1 MDSIDFLFAI
11 VLVVVFIRLADVNKS
26 LKNKITFLEDEFF
39 LLKDV
44 VAKLYEKKSSVPEK
58 EGAEPFD
65 EEEIEDVVEESSAT
79 HDDIPVEADGD
90 FSEPPPVPEE
100 ELFEPAYAS
109 ETVEYKTEE
118 KPETKDRIET
128 ATSESELGKRWRGFI
143 ENVDWELFAGTRLF
157 AWLGALALFVGAVFF
172 VKLSIE
178 KNWIP
183 PGFRLAV
190 GAVLGISLILFSAR
204 FKKKNF
210 TIMRHTLTAAG
221 IGTLYTVAFTAT
233 LYYNY
238 LPKSAGFLL
247 LSLISITAF
256 VLAVYYNGI
265 SISVLGAI
273 GAYATPLMVST
284 GEGSLLSLFIY
295 LAVVNTGLF
304 KVSEKLKS
312 QVLLLTGN
320 VGTIITLGLAV
331 FDSFWR
337 TDGYTIAGI
346 WTANLLLFTFFMWN
360 QKEDPE
366 KQKVL
371 LWNGIVLYVSPIV
384 LSLFLIIDK
393 PGWHPL
399 LLTTVS
405 ITGAMALASVN
416 RGWLTKVIP
425 YSVLTFIPSVLWVLT
440 RFNADGFS
448 VSFVLILFYG
458 MAGCLGPVFLVQQH
472 GKTNTLIRWFKIFP
486 VAISGLCLAGLYQ
499 NPSCS
504 FLFWPMML
512 GLQIIGI
519 GISILFR
526 ALIQVVLLIIIFVA
540 GGLVWMNHI
549 PSDVIG
555 FGFFA
560 FILAAGGVIT
570 GLMIFLA
577 GKLPHLLKTLKLD
590 TDSKSL
596 PGVYEKWLTA
606 APAAGVFV
614 LIGAAFF
621 VKHPH
626 FPHPGM
632 VTLACFLGLSLFFS
646 KRIAFEPPGVI
657 ALLSAVAAQAVWVL
671 NPANELSVI
680 FSAVV
685 WSSILFLS
693 AVISPFVFFKDLGRW
708 KRLWN
713 SWALFEVLQ
722 SLFVFYT
729 VKQYWLSPL
738 ANWVPLLMVFV
749 KLPVV
754 TVLLKRLEGTT
765 DRNSILAFHGGALL
779 FYVSTL
785 PVLLLSQGWIGLALV
800 FEATAL
806 LWLNRRIE
814 HPGLRKTA
822 FIMAPAGL
830 VWLLVSLPGLKSI
843 NSIAVFN
850 PAVFAVAA
858 AGVALGFAV
867 KFSGFPERKLIKI
880 DLPNYFLWLATGTGF
895 YLLNLIIADV
905 FALPGTKFR
914 LLPGRDFM
922 QSASYALVWTGFGA
936 VVWRMIKFPLKVR
949 AAGFLILSAGA
960 CWLIGLPVFLPEAVA
975 AMNPFFNNALYVYL
989 LLAMVLF
996 YSFHKEPWEDFDARM
1011 KNILLAFFLIAAFMM
1026 VKIEKSTIFQTGYN
1040 FTLFFGHTPSKAI
1053 ASASGAFI
1061 YGVVMLIWP
1070 KRLDMPFRIAGLV
1083 LVFTGIVKALIFPF
1097 RFKTDFGL
1105 MTPLLNSSSL
1115 MYVLILSVLIFFIAR
1130 NWKQPWPVPKFLP
1143 RPFFAVA
1150 FAVTAFLIMNIEIAG
1165 CLGLSGQG
1173 FSLSAQGNW
1182 AKLFGYSI
1190 GWLVFSIGL
1199 LAAGIKFS
1207 EAMSRRAA
1215 ILLLAITAGKV
1226 FIIDLASLDQL
1237 FRVGSFVGLA
1247 FVLIFVSYLYQK
1259 FLSDDNNEQDGNDEK
1274 TV

>member
-1 MDSIDFLFAI
+1 MESIDFLFAI
-11 VLVVVFIRLADVNKS
+11 VFVVVFIRLSGVNKS
-26 LKNKITFLEDEFF
+26 LQNKIRFLENELS

-44 VAKLYEKKSSVPEK
+44 VEKLYEKKSPEPDK
-58 EGAEPFD
+58 EDKELLAEEKTEAVVTDSHGAED
-65 EEEIEDVVEESSAT
+65 EIPIEIEDDVAL
-79 HDDIPVEADGD
+79 
-90 FSEPPPVPEE
+90 PPRLPDE
-100 ELFEPAYAS
+100 ELFEQSYAN
-109 ETVEYKTEE
+109 EEVEYKSEE
-118 KPETKDRIET
+118 QTKAKDRAE
-128 ATSESELGKRWRGFI
+128 AAASESGLGKQWQTFI

-183 PGFRLAV
+183 PGLRLAV
-190 GAVLGISLILFSAR
+190 GAVLGLSLILFSGR
-204 FKKKNF
+204 FKKTNF
-210 TIMRHTLTAAG
+210 TILRHTLTASG

-238 LPKSAGFLL
+238 LPKTAGFLL

-256 VLAVYYNGI
+256 VQSVYHNGI

-312 QVLLLTGN
+312 QVLLLTGTA
-320 VGTIITLGLAV
+320 GTVITLGLAV
-331 FDSFWR
+331 FDSFR
-337 TDGYTIAGI
+337 STDGYTIAGI
-346 WTANLLLFTFFMWN
+346 WSANLLLFTFFLWN

-366 KQKVL
+366 KKKVL
-371 LWNGIVLYVSPIV
+371 LWNGIILYVSPIII
-384 LSLFLIIDK
+384 SLLLIIDK

-399 LLTTVS
+399 LLTTIS
-405 ITGAMALASVN
+405 ITGAMALACKN

-448 VSFVLILFYG
+448 ASFILILLYG
-458 MAGCLGPVFLVQQH
+458 MAGCIGPVFLVQQH
-472 GKTNTLIRWFKIFP
+472 GKTSMLIRWFKIFP

-526 ALIQVVLLIIIFVA
+526 ALIQVILLIVIFVA

-560 FILAAGGVIT
+560 FILAAGSIT
-570 GLMIFLA
+570 TGFMIFLA
-577 GKLPHLLKTLKLD
+577 GKLPDLLRSLKLE

-626 FPHPGM
+626 YPHPGM
-632 VTLACFLGLSLFFS
+632 VTLTCFLGLSLFFS
-646 KRIAFEPPGVI
+646 KRIVFEPPGVI

-671 NPANELSVI
+671 NPSNELTII
-680 FSAVV
+680 FSAVA

-693 AVISPFVFFKDLGRW
+693 AVVSPFVFFKDIRKW

-729 VKQYWLSPL
+729 VKQYWISPV
-738 ANWVPLLMVFV
+738 ANWIPLVMVLV

-785 PVLLLSQGWIGLALV
+785 PVLLLSKGWIGLALI

-830 VWLLVSLPGLKSI
+830 AWLSLSLPALKNT
-843 NSIAVFN
+843 NSIAVLN

-858 AGVALGFAV
+858 AVAALCFAV
-867 KFSGFPERKLIKI
+867 KFSGYPDSKLKKI
-880 DLPNYFLWLATGTGF
+880 DLQNYFLWLATGTGF

-905 FALPGTKFR
+905 FALPGSKYR
-914 LLPGRDFM
+914 LFPGRDFL
-922 QSASYALVWTGFGA
+922 QSACYALIWAGFGA
-936 VVWRMIKFPLKVR
+936 VLWRMIKFPLNIR
-949 AAGFLILSAGA
+949 FAGFLILSAGA

-975 AMNPFFNNALYVYL
+975 AMNPFLNNGLYVYL
-989 LLAMVLF
+989 MLTVILF
-996 YSFHKEPWEDFDARM
+996 YSFYKEPWEDFDAKV
-1011 KNILLAFFLIAAFMM
+1011 KNLFLAFFLIAAFMM
-1026 VKIEKSTIFQTGYN
+1026 IKVEKSTIFQTGYN

-1053 ASASGAFI
+1053 ASASGAFV
-1061 YGVVMLIWP
+1061 YGTLMLIWP
-1070 KRLDMPFRIAGLV
+1070 KRLDMPFRLAGLV
-1083 LVFTGIVKALIFPF
+1083 LVFTGLVKALIFPF
-1097 RFKTDFGL
+1097 RFSTDFGM
-1105 MTPLLNSSSL
+1105 MTPLLNTSSL
-1115 MYVLILSVLIFFIAR
+1115 MYVLVFSVLIFFIAR
-1130 NWKQPWPVPKFLP
+1130 NWKQPWPVPNFSP
-1143 RPFFAVA
+1143 RPFFAVV
-1150 FAVTAFLIMNIEIAG
+1150 FAVSAFLIMNIEIAG
-1165 CLGLSGQG
+1165 CLGLSGHG
-1173 FSLSAQGNW
+1173 FSLSTQGNW

-1199 LAAGIKFS
+1199 LATGIKFS

-1259 FLSDDNNEQDGNDEK
+1259 FLSDDNNEQDVCDEK